1 MKLIFIVYDSFSQLK
16 LAKKVLE
23 TASSTKSKMARR
35 VIPGDTTIRFE
46 TSEGVDVIPTFD
58 AFNLRD
64 DLLRGI
70 YAYGKFEALLC
81 SKSAVIFIE
90 RRPCMLHWPMH
101 ADRASLT
108 LRANAAMNMMNAS
121 CQFSTWIEPMVV
133 INSQP
138 WWGIGHWF
146 VFKRVCVHCIM
157 HICMKHL
164 QNCVQNFNDHKLW

>member
-1 MKLIFIVYDSFSQLK
+1 MMISQKRIQRLPMKDVLNQLHLKFWWNWFLLSYDSFSQLK

-23 TASSTKSKMARR
+23 TAPSTKSKMARR

-108 LRANAAMNMMNAS
+108 LPDYVPMLPWTWWMPVANSVHGSN
-121 CQFSTWIEPMVV
+121 
-133 INSQP
+133 P
-138 WWGIGHWF
+138 W
-146 VFKRVCVHCIM
+146 
-157 HICMKHL
+157 L
-164 QNCVQNFNDHKLW
+164 S